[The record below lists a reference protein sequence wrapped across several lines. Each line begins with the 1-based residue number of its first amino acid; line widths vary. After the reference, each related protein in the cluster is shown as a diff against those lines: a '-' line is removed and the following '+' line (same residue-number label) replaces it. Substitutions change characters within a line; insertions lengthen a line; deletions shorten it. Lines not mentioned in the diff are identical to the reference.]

1 MHRSV
6 DQPYVCHVTL
16 YTLVRI
22 FFSHSFSNM
31 ATNAV
36 VSVDGYIKFHPLWHT
51 RESASKSSK
60 LRHLTPPLESPL
72 FACICRRSKNGRSQI
87 CFRVSRL
94 DFSQPSTLML
104 IIANCDNMFIVST
117 LPALLEDMVSYVM
130 TSLRKRTF
138 ICRTDPFC
146 VNSCK

>member
-1 MHRSV
+1 MLHPRLLFF
-6 DQPYVCHVTL
+6 QPL
-16 YTLVRI
+16 L
-22 FFSHSFSNM
+22 FSNM
-31 ATNAV
+31 GTYAV
-36 VSVDGYIKFHPLWHT
+36 MRVEGYIQFPPFLHI
-51 RESASKSSK
+51 RESESNSLKFRRQTSS
-60 LRHLTPPLESPL
+60 LESPL